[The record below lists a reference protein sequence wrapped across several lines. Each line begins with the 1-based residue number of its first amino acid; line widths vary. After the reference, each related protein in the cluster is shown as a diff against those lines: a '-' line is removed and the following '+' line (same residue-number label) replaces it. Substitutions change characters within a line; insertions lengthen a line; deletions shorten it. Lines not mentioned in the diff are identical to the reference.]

1 MSSQLKTLWADLKY
15 RNYIN
20 RTWKKL
26 NLRPQTL
33 YLEDNENRTV
43 AEPFHGILHE
53 LVEKGIALSTID
65 KFLRPS
71 EIQRL
76 FNEAEIHLQRH
87 KKNTQHGSTVYNV
100 GKEFLSE
107 ILRDGENLTI
117 DNPIVQLVLNEDLI
131 RLVNNYMKTY
141 SRIEYFDLWYNVPVS
156 SERIRSQLWHRDP
169 DDIIDVKVFLYLT
182 DVGPTNGPFEYI
194 NESGLH
200 HKFGHILRRGTPNA
214 TGSKQEDIN
223 TWFKKKHTTTC
234 TGPKGTMVFCD
245 TSGFHR
251 GGFVDTDYRYLLTS
265 AYVTNGGYFATARE
279 LPINPLSASKAL
291 SQMQKYAGR
300 LMN

>member
-1 MSSQLKTLWADLKY
+1 MTRISSLLADLKY
-15 RNYIN
+15 RRYIN
-20 RTWKKL
+20 GTWKKL

-65 KFLRPS
+65 KFLRPT
-71 EIQRL
+71 EIKSL
-76 FNEAEIHLQRH
+76 FDEVEIHWQRH
-87 KKNTQHGSTVYNV
+87 KKNTERHNV
-100 GKEFLSE
+100 GKDFLWE
-107 ILRDGENLTI
+107 ILRDIEPLTI

-141 SRIEYFDLWYNVPVS
+141 SRIEYFDLWYNIPVS
-156 SERIRSQLWHRDP
+156 SERMRSQLWHRDP

-182 DVGPTNGPFEYI
+182 DVGPDNGPFEYI
-194 NESGLH
+194 NQSGLH
-200 HKFGHILRRGTPNA
+200 HKFGNILKRGIPNTPGA
-214 TGSKQEDIN
+214 TQEDIN
-223 TWFKKKHTTTC
+223 TWFKQKNMTTC

-251 GGFVDTDYRYLLTS
+251 GGFVEKDYRYLLTS
-265 AYVTNGGYFATARE
+265 AYVTNGGYFAAARE

-291 SQMQKYAGR
+291 SDMQKYSGR
-300 LMN
+300 LMD